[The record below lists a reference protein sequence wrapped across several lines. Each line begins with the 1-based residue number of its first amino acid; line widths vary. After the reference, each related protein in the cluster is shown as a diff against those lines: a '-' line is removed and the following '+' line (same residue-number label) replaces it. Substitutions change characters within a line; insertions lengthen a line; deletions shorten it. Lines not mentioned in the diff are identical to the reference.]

1 MSHLTPKEHEKLIK
15 LVGRRCI
22 VKGKLNGKTVEILW
36 DTGAQVSIIS
46 KAFLQENFPDCKI
59 KDVDELLSCDL
70 ALTAANGSTIPYEGW
85 VELNFQVGGSKSVL
99 PVPFLVAHEIVE
111 LPLVGYNVIEHLI
124 KSNELEC
131 DGISS
136 SFISMGVSQA
146 PALIE
151 FINSVTRDE
160 LCPVKT
166 RKSDVILPREQSVK
180 ISCRVNTGP
189 LGKSTPVLFEADEHG
204 QWPSGVE
211 VPDTLLMV
219 KGGKSS
225 RVDIEVRNTTRH
237 DIKLRGRTV
246 LGRLQLVQSVVPADV
261 RLKDESENTQQPQ
274 NQHEPRDHRT
284 TQNPDV
290 PLIELPNHL
299 KGVDLGA
306 LTSKQRQL
314 ASQLLLEE
322 ADAFAQNDDDVG
334 SIPDL
339 QMNIQLN
346 DTTPVQKNYV
356 AVPRPL
362 YPEVKAY
369 IEDLL
374 NRNFIRKSKS
384 SYSSPVVCVRE
395 KDQSLRLCVDYRELN
410 RKTHVDRHPIPRI
423 QETLDNL
430 GGSSW
435 FSVLDQGKAY
445 HQGFLTPESQPL
457 TAFITPWGLYEWI
470 RIPFGLSNA
479 PASFQRFME
488 TCLGDLRDE
497 ICIPYLDDIIV
508 FSSTFEDHIE
518 HLRTVFQRLK
528 EYGVKLKPK
537 KCTMFKR
544 EVVFLGR
551 VVSAQGYKL
560 DPSTM
565 APILRLKDTPPKT
578 VNEVRKLMGF
588 LNYYRRYIENFSRI
602 AKPIY
607 NLVKIPET
615 DGKGKSTSTSKQ
627 LGGNNPVSWT
637 STHQSALETLIK
649 CLASAP
655 VMAYPDPRSP
665 YVLHTDASEGG
676 LGAVLYQEQNGV
688 LRVIAYGSRTLTPA
702 EKNYHLHSG
711 KLEFLALKWAIC
723 EQFRD
728 YLYYAPSFVVYTDNN
743 PLTYV
748 LSSAKLNAT
757 GLRWIGELADFNF
770 TIRYRPGKT
779 NVDADTLSRHPEH
792 MRQYMVSC
800 TEEMLQEELRA
811 VIQSIQLQD
820 NGQVNWISSLTSDPS
835 VLHDGV
841 LTPTLNTIQTLDMA
855 DVRQAQIDDPITGK
869 VHQFVHSRV
878 RPTTAKTAGESPD
891 VILLLH
897 EWLKL
902 HIGKDGVLRR
912 RNGDQDQIVLP
923 SKYRT
928 TVLVELHDNMAHLG
942 SERVLRLA
950 RDRFYWPRMQ
960 RDVEHYVRNI
970 CRCVKQKPPRLKT
983 RAPLQPIVTTS
994 PFELVSIDF
1003 VHLERSS
1010 GGYEYILVIVDH
1022 FTRYAQAYPTRNK
1035 AAKTVAEK
1043 LYNDYILRFGFP
1055 AKIHHDQGGE
1065 FENKLL
1071 KNLED
1076 LCGVGHCRTTPYH
1089 PQGNGQVE
1097 RFNRTLLDM
1106 LRTLPEKEKS
1116 RWKDHVNKV
1125 VHAYNCTHNDT
1136 TGFSPFFLLF
1146 GRHPRLPIDL
1156 IFKSKTPSTK
1166 QEYPQF
1172 VKQWKDAMKEAYQRA
1187 GRQII
1192 ERSHRAK
1199 KTYDR
1204 WVRSSVLEPG
1214 DRVLVRNL
1222 SERGGPGKLRSF
1234 WEDDIHVVVKRKS
1247 PESPVYEIKPERG
1260 EGRKNRVLHRNLL
1273 LPCEYLPSDTDKPTP
1288 KGPPRTIPQRRQ
1300 PPKPNVAH
1308 TDGASSDD
1316 EDAEAVVIPLGL
1328 PKRAPPS
1335 TQPTLLVQPNT
1346 TPAEETVPIQPEPHN
1361 TINPVNDPVD
1371 ETINPVVEENNASLV
1386 QDIPN
1391 IPPHENP
1398 RPQRTRRPPDRLTYY
1413 NPGAPLGVFPISAPM
1428 HPNQSNFHRDP
1439 HFPYPAPHLPPP
1451 HHSPNIPFPYPPPP
1465 LPGSS
1470 MMAYANP
1477 LPHQFPPFLGMP
1489 MMHSLVY

>member
-1 MSHLTPKEHEKLIK
+1 MES
-15 LVGRRCI
+15 
-22 VKGKLNGKTVEILW
+22 
-36 DTGAQVSIIS
+36 
-46 KAFLQENFPDCKI
+46 ENI
-59 KDVDELLSCDL
+59 
-70 ALTAANGSTIPYEGW
+70 
-85 VELNFQVGGSKSVL
+85 L
-99 PVPFLVAHEIVE
+99 PVPFLVVREIVE

-124 KSNELEC
+124 KSKELKC
-131 DGISS
+131 NGISS
-136 SFISMGVSQA
+136 NFIGMDVSQA
-146 PALIE
+146 PALVE
-151 FINSVTRDE
+151 FISSVTRDE

-204 QWPSGVE
+204 QWPSGLE
-211 VPDTLLMV
+211 VSDTLLLV

-261 RLKDESENTQQPQ
+261 RLRDELQNTQQAQ
-274 NQHEPRDHRT
+274 NQHESRDLRT
-284 TQNPDV
+284 TQIRDV

-299 KGVDLGA
+299 KSVDLAG
-306 LTSKQRQL
+306 LTSEQQRL

-322 ADAFAQNDDDVG
+322 ADAFAQNDEDIG

-346 DTTPVQKNYV
+346 ETTPVQKNYV

-384 SYSSPVVCVRE
+384 SYSSPVVCVRK

-410 RKTHVDRHPIPRI
+410 RKTHVDRHTIPRI

-528 EYGVKLKPK
+528 KYGVKLKPK

-551 VVSAQGYKL
+551 VVSAEGYKL

-565 APILRLKDTPPKT
+565 APILRLKDTPPKN

-607 NLVKIPET
+607 DLVKTQET
-615 DGKGKSTSTSKQ
+615 DKKGKSIRTGKQ
-627 LGGNNPVSWT
+627 GGNQLVSWT
-637 STHQSALETLIK
+637 STHQSVLEKLIK
-649 CLASAP
+649 CLVSAP
-655 VMAYPDPRSP
+655 VMAYPDPRHP
-665 YVLHTDASEGG
+665 YVLHTDASESG
-676 LGAVLYQEQNGV
+676 LGAVLYQEQDKV
-688 LRVIAYGSRTLTPA
+688 LRVIGYGSRTLTPA

-728 YLYYAPSFVVYTDNN
+728 YLYYSPSFVVYTDNN

-779 NVDADTLSRHPEH
+779 NVEADTLSRHPEH

-800 TEEMLQEELRA
+800 TEETAQEELRA

-820 NGQVNWISSLTSDPS
+820 NGQANWISSLTHDQT

-841 LTPTLNTIQTLDMA
+841 LKPTLNSIQKFDI
-855 DVRQAQIDDPITGK
+855 DDIRQAQINDPVTGK
-869 VHQFVHSRV
+869 VYQLVKGKV
-878 RPTTAKTAGESPD
+878 RPTALQTADESPD

-902 HIGKDGVLRR
+902 YIDKEGVLRR
-912 RNGDQDQIVLP
+912 KNGEQDQIVLP
-923 SKYRT
+923 SKYHRT
-928 TVLVELHDNMAHLG
+928 ILMELHDNMAHLG

-960 RDVEHYVRNI
+960 RDVEHYVRHV

-1003 VHLERSS
+1003 LHLERSS

-1071 KNLED
+1071 KNLEN
-1076 LCGVGHCRTTPYH
+1076 LCGIGHCRTTPYH

-1146 GRHPRLPIDL
+1146 GRQSRLPIDL
-1156 IFKSKTPSTK
+1156 IFKIKTPSTK
-1166 QEYPQF
+1166 QEYSQF

-1187 GRQII
+1187 GRKIN
-1192 ERSHRAK
+1192 ERGLRAK

-1234 WEDDIHVVVKRKS
+1234 WEDDIHVVIKRKG
-1247 PESPVYEIKPERG
+1247 PESPVYEIKPENG

-1273 LPCEYLPSDTDKPTP
+1273 LPCDYLPSDANKPAP
-1288 KGPPRTIPQRRQ
+1288 EVPPRTIPQRPQQR
-1300 PPKPNVAH
+1300 KPSLSH
-1308 TDGASSDD
+1308 SDDTSSDD
-1316 EDAEAVVIPLGL
+1316 EDAETVMI
-1328 PKRAPPS
+1328 PPS
-1335 TQPTLLVQPNT
+1335 LAARATPPTHNQSTHVVLPNN
-1346 TPAEETVPIQPEPHN
+1346 TPAEETDPDPPEPQ
-1361 TINPVNDPVD
+1361 TIINPVNNPVE
-1371 ETINPVVEENNASLV
+1371 ETINPIVEHDNANPG
-1386 QDIPN
+1386 QGIAN
-1391 IPPHENP
+1391 TPPRENP
-1398 RPQRTRRPPDRLTYY
+1398 RPHRIRRPPDRLTYY
-1413 NPGAPLGVFPISAPM
+1413 NPGAPLGIFPISAPI
-1428 HPNQSNFHRDP
+1428 HPDHSNFYQD
-1439 HFPYPAPHLPPP
+1439 PHLPYPLHLPSP
-1451 HHSPNIPFPYPPPP
+1451 HFSPHIPFPYPPPP
-1465 LPGSS
+1465 
-1470 MMAYANP
+1470 
-1477 LPHQFPPFLGMP
+1477 PHGPPIITPRGPFPNQFPPFPGRVMP
-1489 MMHSLVY
+1489 IMHCPVY

>member
-1 MSHLTPKEHEKLIK
+1 MLFLDLFTQKSKH
-15 LVGRRCI
+15 
-22 VKGKLNGKTVEILW
+22 
-36 DTGAQVSIIS
+36 IS
-46 KAFLQENFPDCKI
+46 KL
-59 KDVDELLSCDL
+59 
-70 ALTAANGSTIPYEGW
+70 
-85 VELNFQVGGSKSVL
+85 
-99 PVPFLVAHEIVE
+99 
-111 LPLVGYNVIEHLI
+111 
-124 KSNELEC
+124 
-131 DGISS
+131 
-136 SFISMGVSQA
+136 
-146 PALIE
+146 
-151 FINSVTRDE
+151 
-160 LCPVKT
+160 
-166 RKSDVILPREQSVK
+166 
-180 ISCRVNTGP
+180 
-189 LGKSTPVLFEADEHG
+189 
-204 QWPSGVE
+204 
-211 VPDTLLMV
+211 
-219 KGGKSS
+219 
-225 RVDIEVRNTTRH
+225 
-237 DIKLRGRTV
+237 
-246 LGRLQLVQSVVPADV
+246 
-261 RLKDESENTQQPQ
+261 
-274 NQHEPRDHRT
+274 
-284 TQNPDV
+284 
-290 PLIELPNHL
+290 
-299 KGVDLGA
+299 
-306 LTSKQRQL
+306 
-314 ASQLLLEE
+314 
-322 ADAFAQNDDDVG
+322 
-334 SIPDL
+334 
-339 QMNIQLN
+339 
-346 DTTPVQKNYV
+346 
-356 AVPRPL
+356 
-362 YPEVKAY
+362 
-369 IEDLL
+369 
-374 NRNFIRKSKS
+374 
-384 SYSSPVVCVRE
+384 SYSFPVVCVRK

-435 FSVLDQGKAY
+435 FSVVDQGKAY

-488 TCLGDLRDE
+488 TCLGDLRDK

-508 FSSTFEDHIE
+508 FSSTFEDQIE

-528 EYGVKLKPK
+528 KYGVKLKPK
-537 KCTMFKR
+537 KCAMFKR

-615 DGKGKSTSTSKQ
+615 DGKGKSTSTGKQ

-637 STHQSALETLIK
+637 STHQSALEKLIK
-649 CLASAP
+649 CLVSAP

-757 GLRWIGELADFNF
+757 GLCWIGELADFNF

-841 LTPTLNTIQTLDMA
+841 LKPTLNTIQTLDMA
-855 DVRQAQIDDPITGK
+855 DVRQAQIDDPITRK
-869 VHQFVHSRV
+869 VYQFVHSRV
-878 RPTTAKTAGESPD
+878 RPATAKTAGESPD

-902 HIGKDGVLRR
+902 YIGKDGVLRR
-912 RNGDQDQIVLP
+912 RNGDHDQIVLP
-923 SKYRT
+923 SNYRT

-960 RDVEHYVRNI
+960 RNVEHYVRNI

-1022 FTRYAQAYPTRNK
+1022 FTRYVQAYPTRNK
-1035 AAKTVAEK
+1035 AAKTVAVK

-1055 AKIHHDQGGE
+1055 AKIHHD
-1065 FENKLL
+1065 
-1071 KNLED
+1071 
-1076 LCGVGHCRTTPYH
+1076 
-1089 PQGNGQVE
+1089 
-1097 RFNRTLLDM
+1097 
-1106 LRTLPEKEKS
+1106 
-1116 RWKDHVNKV
+1116 
-1125 VHAYNCTHNDT
+1125 
-1136 TGFSPFFLLF
+1136 
-1146 GRHPRLPIDL
+1146 
-1156 IFKSKTPSTK
+1156 
-1166 QEYPQF
+1166 
-1172 VKQWKDAMKEAYQRA
+1172 
-1187 GRQII
+1187 
-1192 ERSHRAK
+1192 
-1199 KTYDR
+1199 
-1204 WVRSSVLEPG
+1204 
-1214 DRVLVRNL
+1214 
-1222 SERGGPGKLRSF
+1222 
-1234 WEDDIHVVVKRKS
+1234 
-1247 PESPVYEIKPERG
+1247 
-1260 EGRKNRVLHRNLL
+1260 
-1273 LPCEYLPSDTDKPTP
+1273 
-1288 KGPPRTIPQRRQ
+1288 
-1300 PPKPNVAH
+1300 
-1308 TDGASSDD
+1308 
-1316 EDAEAVVIPLGL
+1316 
-1328 PKRAPPS
+1328 
-1335 TQPTLLVQPNT
+1335 
-1346 TPAEETVPIQPEPHN
+1346 
-1361 TINPVNDPVD
+1361 
-1371 ETINPVVEENNASLV
+1371 
-1386 QDIPN
+1386 
-1391 IPPHENP
+1391 
-1398 RPQRTRRPPDRLTYY
+1398 
-1413 NPGAPLGVFPISAPM
+1413 
-1428 HPNQSNFHRDP
+1428 
-1439 HFPYPAPHLPPP
+1439 
-1451 HHSPNIPFPYPPPP
+1451 
-1465 LPGSS
+1465 
-1470 MMAYANP
+1470 
-1477 LPHQFPPFLGMP
+1477 
-1489 MMHSLVY
+1489 